1 MIPAIDSN
9 AEHCRSQAFL
19 DEIFKANSAILNS
32 LLTILNERKFDNGA
46 GSRVSCPLKC
56 VIGASNE
63 LPDSEELDAL
73 LDRFLLRSYVTSG
86 EMLAFLR
93 TSRYSYTKRYRV
105 ISHNVHT
112 VSDDGLMQILSAK
125 SPTSVPNVDS
135 SISDKLEEVIDEVS
149 NAQQDVTIDQGICI
163 LMRDLRI
170 FLRDELDIY
179 VSDRRL
185 VKASN
190 LLKVS
195 AASHGRKRVDFV
207 DCLLL
212 QHVLWQYPE
221 HIDPIREWLFDN
233 MTPGTADNLVEQTH
247 FLLRGLGSESLEL
260 VKKTMGD
267 TNGDAGAR
275 PSDVDAIN
283 SILKELEEIE
293 KLLQQNN
300 NELERHRKLLE
311 ALPNHLWTSRD
322 EAQAAK
328 QYLSPLAEEAS
339 VVVNQA
345 LVDTIS
351 LKLALSSTL
360 SNEIRSSTIQALT
373 NQNIEETKFTDEE
386 LQLSLKEAKRQYQGV
401 LLRKWKSARKELA

>member
-1 MIPAIDSN
+1 M
-9 AEHCRSQAFL
+9 
-19 DEIFKANSAILNS
+19 
-32 LLTILNERKFDNGA
+32 
-46 GSRVSCPLKC
+46 
-56 VIGASNE
+56 IGASNE

-86 EMLAFLR
+86 EMLALLR
-93 TSRYSYTKRYRV
+93 TSRYSYTKRYRA

-125 SPTSVPNVDS
+125 SPTSVPDVDS

-149 NAQQDVTIDQGICI
+149 NAQQNVTIDQGICI
-163 LMRDLRI
+163 LMRDLRN

-212 QHVLWQYPE
+212 QHVLWQTPE
-221 HIDPIREWLFDN
+221 HRDPIREWLFDN

-247 FLLRGLGSESLEL
+247 FLLQGLGSESLEL

-275 PSDVDAIN
+275 PSDIDAIK

-300 NELERHRKLLE
+300 NELERHRMLLG

-328 QYLSPLAEEAS
+328 QYLSPLVEEAS
-339 VVVNQA
+339 VIVNQA

-351 LKLALSSTL
+351 LKLALSSAL

-373 NQNIEETKFTDEE
+373 NQNIGETKFTDEE
-386 LQLSLKEAKRQYQGV
+386 LQLSLKEAKQKYQGV
-401 LLRKWKSARKELA
+401 LLRKWKSARKALNMLVE